1 MSNLLTTPG
10 LQQRP
15 NVRLDLALST
25 RFAVAI
31 LAGAAVL
38 ADVQA
43 ALLAPC
49 VPPSSITA
57 FAADAQSLE
66 KDWAARKCVA
76 ENKIYET
83 WEPKLLMLAAT
94 QQDMVS
100 AANHRDWR
108 GWKTHWAR
116 AMPVLQELQGA
127 AYSRRELPASRFLL
141 QLFDLDLQYLLR
153 NGRLGAAADLQG
165 AAARI
170 AAGLNGP
177 HADRAAVAGNMLVE
191 QSITRSV
198 PFVQALGKT
207 SNADV
212 QKVRVLETVAA
223 NSATRNHPDGQAPER
238 HSVSVTPNTRTVWQG
253 LLVLMAIVT
262 GGALWLAGKNNHPS
276 PITVAMSVGLSY
288 AISATALALAY
299 IGLPIVPDWMVVA
312 AILTATSALYFRGE
326 RWLDGVAAVSGNS
339 ILSRTMR
346 CVGGLL
352 GAGRRL
358 TTSASTNA
366 TDAVSRMAAK
376 TPTHGSAHWGT
387 LNDMAR
393 GGHLALPG
401 QGVGFTLGRVPG
413 APQDIDPRFWV
424 NTHNIVVAPTGSGK
438 GIGTVTPNLLEYP
451 GSIMVLDVKGENAAV
466 TAAARRAMGHEVFV
480 VDPFRVVGE
489 ATHGFNLLSRMNPH
503 SANCVPESAMLADA
517 LVMMTAKGGGEHF
530 EESAK
535 TLLQGLMLHVV
546 ASADP
551 HRRTLG
557 EMRRLLTTDAD
568 AFFGTITDMIDDPEA
583 AFGLPARAANT
594 FMGMADRERGSVLST
609 ARRHTAFLD
618 DPRIADV
625 LARSDID
632 FARIKTEL
640 ITVYLVLPANQIGP
654 NARLVRGFINAVIA
668 AATAS
673 AAPPVHP
680 VAFLLDEFGQLG
692 YMQSIENAVS
702 LMRGYG
708 LLFWLFIQDLSQLK
722 GVYPKWQTFLANSA
736 KTFYGIADIDTAKY
750 VSESLGNAT
759 ISYDVVNESEQAG
772 SSMSGRG
779 GSFSSSS
786 SSSTSRQHAA
796 RALLTPT
803 ELMSLGAETPIVL
816 LRGEP
821 PYKLE
826 RLNYLTDPLY
836 AGKAAANPYY
846 QRLECP

>member
-1 MSNLLTTPG
+1 MRLARVSTFAARALL
-10 LQQRP
+10 
-15 NVRLDLALST
+15 VS
-25 RFAVAI
+25 
-31 LAGAAVL
+31 AAML
-38 ADVQA
+38 GDVQA
-43 ALLAPC
+43 ALLQPC
-49 VPPSSITA
+49 VP
-57 FAADAQSLE
+57 AASTMPAQVDAALPWQASPVH
-66 KDWAARKCVA
+66 DCAA
-76 ENKIYET
+76 ENKIYDT

-94 QQDMVS
+94 QQDMVH
-100 AANHRDWR
+100 ATNHHDWR

-116 AMPVLQELQGA
+116 ALPVLQELQGTA
-127 AYSRRELPASRFLL
+127 HARRELPASRFLL
-141 QLFDLDLQYLLR
+141 QLFDQDLHYLLR
-153 NGRLGAAADLQG
+153 NARLSAAGDLQG
-165 AAARI
+165 AASRI
-170 AAGLNGP
+170 AAGLAGP
-177 HADRAAVAGNMLVE
+177 HADRAAIAGNMLVE

-198 PFVQALGKT
+198 PFVQALGKA
-207 SNADV
+207 SHVDV
-212 QKVRVLETVAA
+212 RKARVLDIAA
-223 NSATRNHPDGQAPER
+223 AHPEGRNHLEGQEPGRRGGTVMPDL
-238 HSVSVTPNTRTVWQG
+238 RTVWQG

-262 GGALWLAGKNNHPS
+262 GGAMWLAAKNRHPR
-276 PITVAMSVGLSY
+276 PITVGMSIGLSY
-288 AISATALALAY
+288 LIAATTLTLPY
-299 IGLPIVPDWMVVA
+299 IRFPLVPDWMLVA
-312 AILTATSALYFRGE
+312 AILAGTTALYFRGE
-326 RWLDGVAAVSGNS
+326 RWCDGLANLLGNTVFA
-339 ILSRTMR
+339 RTAQ
-346 CVGGLL
+346 GLGSVL

-358 TTSASTNA
+358 AAHAHTNA
-366 TDAVSRMAAK
+366 TDAVSRMAAS
-376 TPTHGSAHWGT
+376 TPTHGSARWGT

-401 QGVGFTLGRVPG
+401 QGIGFTLGRVPG
-413 APQDIDPRFWV
+413 APPDIDPRFWV
-424 NTHNIVVAPTGSGK
+424 TTHNIVTAPTGSGK

-451 GSIMVLDVKGENAAV
+451 GSVMVLDVKGENAAV

-480 VDPFRVVGE
+480 VDPFRVIGE
-489 ATHGFNLLSRMNPH
+489 TTHGFNLLGRMRVD
-503 SANCVPESAMLADA
+503 SADCVPQSAMLTDA

-551 HRRTLG
+551 QHCTLG
-557 EMRRLLTTDAD
+557 EMRRLLTADAD
-568 AFFGTITDMIDDPEA
+568 AFFGTLTDMIDDPEA

-618 DPRIADV
+618 DPRIAEV
-625 LARSDID
+625 LASSDID
-632 FARIKTEL
+632 FDRIKAEF

-673 AAPPVHP
+673 TTPPVHP

-736 KTFYGIADIDTAKY
+736 KTFYGVADIDTAKY

-759 ISYDVVNESEQAG
+759 ISYNVVNESENAG
-772 SSMSGRG
+772 SSFSGRG

-786 SSSTSRQHAA
+786 SSSTSRLHAA

-803 ELMSLGAETPIVL
+803 EVMSLGAETPIVL

-821 PYKLE
+821 PYKLH
-826 RLNYLTDPLY
+826 RLNYLADPLY
-836 AGKAAANPYY
+836 AGKADANPYY
-846 QRLECP
+846 RPPE